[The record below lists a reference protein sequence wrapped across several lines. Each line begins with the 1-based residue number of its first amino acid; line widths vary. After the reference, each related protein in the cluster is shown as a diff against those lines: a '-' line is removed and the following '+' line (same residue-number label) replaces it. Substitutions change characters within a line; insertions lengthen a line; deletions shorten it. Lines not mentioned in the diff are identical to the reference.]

1 MCVADLNPIYILWAH
16 IPSMYHS
23 CHYIWW
29 VYVKHVVHLVLSLE
43 ITCTN
48 RQYILWTHVPVVPK
62 QTETCSAKRSNGGPV
77 AWVIVAAQD
86 NRPKLYQTQLNTFQ
100 CCEDFFSVVNSVLC

>member
-16 IPSMYHS
+16 VLSMYHS

-29 VYVKHVVHLVLSLE
+29 VYVKHAVHLVLSLE

-48 RQYILWTHVPVVPK
+48 R
-62 QTETCSAKRSNGGPV
+62 
-77 AWVIVAAQD
+77 
-86 NRPKLYQTQLNTFQ
+86 
-100 CCEDFFSVVNSVLC
+100 